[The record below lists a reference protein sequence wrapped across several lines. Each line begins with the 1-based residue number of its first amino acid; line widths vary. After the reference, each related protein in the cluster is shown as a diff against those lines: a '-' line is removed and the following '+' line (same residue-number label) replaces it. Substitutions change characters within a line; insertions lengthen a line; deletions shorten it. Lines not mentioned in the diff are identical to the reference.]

1 MRLKPPKQPL
11 FLPFHTASLLR
22 QRNNAISNETKD
34 EKHDKLIRII
44 IKINII
50 RVCVPDNITQK
61 YKIHCTVVFRPMYD
75 APPDGAMV
83 ADVSQETGNRKPN
96 SQINY

>member
-1 MRLKPPKQPL
+1 MTVLWQNIQLHRVCEKVVIL
-11 FLPFHTASLLR
+11 FR
-22 QRNNAISNETKD
+22 KIISNETQD